1 MGSEEYE
8 LMMLQ
13 HSTALATV
21 MELLIVMSNKHRYDH
36 DGDEH
41 FP

>member
-1 MGSEEYE
+1 
-8 LMMLQ
+8 MMLQ

-21 MELLIVMSNKHRYDH
+21 MELLIVMSNKHRYDDD